1 MTHLLHRLHLLL
13 IGTLLLAVG
22 MTGCYDR
29 ASEPSTEPATPPPA
43 TTTIGELRRLFAGE
57 TFVVESD
64 VVVCGRVTTSDQA
77 GNFYRTLV
85 LEADG
90 AAVEVMAGIDG
101 LHNIY
106 PAGCDVTLRLQGLA
120 LGQSYGVLQVGR
132 APAPGSGY
140 ATDYIGSR
148 AALDRHLVR
157 GTCKTPL
164 APTLRTIDELTPDMA
179 GCLIR
184 VDGLRF
190 MPKNPE
196 ETTWSGYKRF
206 TDDEG
211 HEIETYTR
219 LYADFA
225 DDAIPTGE
233 VLLVGILQCSTRADG
248 STRYM
253 LKMRDE
259 SDCWY

>member
-1 MTHLLHRLHLLL
+1 MTHLLRCLHLLL
-13 IGTLLLAVG
+13 TGALLLTVG
-22 MTGCYDR
+22 MTGCYDC
-29 ASEPSTEPATPPPA
+29 ASEPSTELTPTPPA
-43 TTTIGELRRLFAGE
+43 TTTIGELRRLFTGE

-101 LHNIY
+101 LRNIY
-106 PAGCDVTLRLQGLA
+106 PEGCDVTLRLQGLA
-120 LGQSYGVLQVGR
+120 LGQSYGLLQVGR
-132 APAPGSGY
+132 APTPGSGY

-148 AALDRHLVR
+148 AALDQHLIR
-157 GTCKTPL
+157 STCETPL
-164 APTLRTIDELTPDMA
+164 VPTLCTIDELTPEMA

-190 MPKNPE
+190 MPEDPE
-196 ETTWSGYKRF
+196 EATWSGYKRF
-206 TDDEG
+206 TDNEG
-211 HEIETYTR
+211 NEIETYTR

-225 DDAIPTGE
+225 DAAIPTGE
-233 VLLVGILQCSTRADG
+233 VLLVGILQCSARADG
-248 STRYM
+248 SPRYM